1 MARKWKEAAAVLAAT
16 VVVALGLAA
25 PAGGQAATDE
35 GVWTVVSMRGK
46 VGAAAGWRW
55 NADSYVQSR
64 DYVRTLDQM
73 FEHVMV
79 TRDVGR
85 GVGVGIGYGVGAG
98 FRESGALFE
107 HRLTQQVA
115 WSGGGR
121 QRVSLKSLMEERFI
135 GGRDAMLLRAR
146 QQVRVVWPLAADGRL
161 RGVVSEEVL
170 VQADSRALSSP
181 RLDGS
186 RLFVGIG
193 RTLTPGTGVEI
204 GYLNA
209 YSSAARQNSHV
220 LLASLAVSLPQG
232 ARR

>member
-1 MARKWKEAAAVLAAT
+1 MARRWKGAAAVLAAT
-16 VVVALGLAA
+16 VVVALGMAA
-25 PAGGQAATDE
+25 PAAGQAATGQ
-35 GVWTVVSMRGK
+35 GVWTVVSMRGQ
-46 VGAAAGWRW
+46 VRADAGWRW

-64 DYVRTLDQM
+64 DCVRTLDQVL
-73 FEHVMV
+73 EQVMV

-98 FRESGALFE
+98 FRDSGALLE
-107 HRLTQQVA
+107 HRLTQQIA
-115 WSGGGR
+115 WSGGVHT
-121 QRVSLKSLMEERFI
+121 RVSLKSLVEERFI

-146 QQVRVVWPLAADGRL
+146 QQVRVAWPLAAEGRM

-170 VQADSRALSSP
+170 VQADARALTSF

-193 RTLTPGTGVEI
+193 RTLKPGSAVEI

-209 YSSAARQNSHV
+209 YSSASRQSSHV
-220 LLASLAVSLPQG
+220 LLASLAVSVPQG